1 MHGWP
6 EKRSDC
12 PAYLHAYWN
21 HHDELTVEDGLILKG
36 ACIVIPGSLQP
47 DALKELH
54 YAHQG
59 AAKCKLRAKGSVFWA
74 NINHDI
80 EELIKSCPHASV
92 TRS

>member
-12 PAYLHAYWN
+12 SAYLHAYWN